1 MKYKWIINVGDDEK
15 LIEFV
20 SDNDKD
26 FLEKLRYGMILH
38 NCDSL
43 NDEIK
48 ILKKEKVGR

>member
-1 MKYKWIINVGDDEK
+1 MKYKWIIEVGNDEK

-20 SDNDKD
+20 ADNNED
-26 FLEKLRYGMILH
+26 FLEKLKYGMILH
-38 NCDSL
+38 KCDFL